1 MVEYGKIDSA
11 LKMVQN
17 VHKILVTH
25 VTSFLI
31 TLRKHVITSS
41 KKQKR
46 QRKNKKSKWIT
57 LKEYK
62 VTLTS
67 RTEKQQKYLKEINSS
82 KKLP

>member
-1 MVEYGKIDSA
+1 MVENGKNDSA

-25 VTSFLI
+25 VSSFLT
-31 TLRKHVITSS
+31 TLRKHVITNS

-82 KKLP
+82 KKLR